1 MKTGNPRT
9 AAFLS
14 VVACAAIGFALF
26 RIFAPHPVG
35 TSASGGASPNPP
47 PPLSSDPRSDSP
59 FVYGDPFWHPK
70 VASMMA
76 IENAPKGMAGDNAND
91 AQDEPPRFPLSL
103 VPGVGV
109 WNASP
114 AGQGAPP
121 EERPLPDQQSPKET
135 AKTELV
141 LKAVLRVSEPVAFI
155 SIQGKPTEVYKV
167 GDELIPGV
175 RIQSIEDHSVR
186 LLRGKQ
192 KVVLNVGE
200 KVQL

>member
-1 MKTGNPRT
+1 MRTGNPRT

-14 VVACAAIGFALF
+14 VVACIAVGFALF
-26 RIFAPHPVG
+26 RIFAPHPAAS
-35 TSASGGASPNPP
+35 SAPGGASQNPP
-47 PPLSSDPRSDSP
+47 PPLPSDPRNESP

-70 VASMMA
+70 VASMMTSGNSPGGGPQ
-76 IENAPKGMAGDNAND
+76 EAPE
-91 AQDEPPRFPLSL
+91 EPPRAPLPV
-103 VPGVGV
+103 VPGLAA
-109 WNASP
+109 WNVP
-114 AGQGAPP
+114 PPNQGAPP
-121 EERPLPDQQSPKET
+121 AEPPAPDQQSPKET

-175 RIQSIEDHSVR
+175 RIQSIDDHSVR

-192 KVVLNVGE
+192 KVVLTVGE
-200 KVQL
+200 KAQL